1 MTIRLGD
8 TVRQVLPAPIQGTVV
23 KKQFN
28 ESTDSFE
35 FLVEGTSAEG
45 EPQSGWFA
53 ESQIEGV

>member
-1 MTIRLGD
+1 MAIKLGD
-8 TVRQVLPAPIQGTVV
+8 AVRQILPAPITGTVA

-45 EPQSGWFA
+45 DPQSGWFT